1 MFGGRDRRRSDSD
14 LYVKLSDSKN
24 KVTKKSKIG
33 GSVVDRSN
41 EITHIQQ
48 VTSPRRKSIP
58 FDLDAEHFIRNA
70 RPVRYTYPDS
80 PANSRARRS
89 AGIEKDDGM
98 ILGIPGA
105 FQHLGKDGE
114 TLIAENNINVC
125 LLSCVKHLLG
135 RVEDLEHVVREMRN
149 EKAMAQS
156 NWSVQSIGKAAADTL
171 LRRGQN

>member
-1 MFGGRDRRRSDSD
+1 MYKR
-14 LYVKLSDSKN
+14 
-24 KVTKKSKIG
+24 
-33 GSVVDRSN
+33 
-41 EITHIQQ
+41 Q
-48 VTSPRRKSIP
+48 
-58 FDLDAEHFIRNA
+58 
-70 RPVRYTYPDS
+70 
-80 PANSRARRS
+80 ANSRARRS